1 VLGKKVNRQMAAT
14 LLIIGGVIF
23 GVAVWFFRDTIS
35 YYIKLYNAK
44 QIGDRY
50 YAEYKFINKNI
61 KFGASEAKLDVYR
74 PENGDGYPVLIFVHG
89 GSWNSGEKE
98 LYAPVAQ
105 KFVPH
110 GMVVVIPDYTLH
122 PKVTYRAQ
130 TDEMAATIA
139 WTIENISQFGG
150 DPKRII
156 VSGHSAGAQ
165 LTALALSD
173 PQWLKAWNHSA
184 SEVCGYIG
192 VSSPFDINAQ
202 MTFERSKGNESK
214 LLPAVFEGERNFANA
229 SATTYLQLGFPPALI
244 IHGDSDTTVPFSISQ
259 TFNDKLVSLG
269 GRSEFRLYEKTTHVG
284 ILFDALAQDPARLVT
299 DMSGFVK
306 NCKS

>member
-1 VLGKKVNRQMAAT
+1 MLGKKVNRQMAAT

-61 KFGASEAKLDVYR
+61 KFGVSEAKLDVYR

-150 DPKRII
+150 DPERII
-156 VSGHSAGAQ
+156 VSGH
-165 LTALALSD
+165 
-173 PQWLKAWNHSA
+173 
-184 SEVCGYIG
+184 
-192 VSSPFDINAQ
+192 
-202 MTFERSKGNESK
+202 
-214 LLPAVFEGERNFANA
+214 
-229 SATTYLQLGFPPALI
+229 
-244 IHGDSDTTVPFSISQ
+244 
-259 TFNDKLVSLG
+259 
-269 GRSEFRLYEKTTHVG
+269 
-284 ILFDALAQDPARLVT
+284 
-299 DMSGFVK
+299 
-306 NCKS
+306 

>member
-1 VLGKKVNRQMAAT
+1 VLGKKVNRQMAIT
-14 LLIIGGVIF
+14 LSIIGIIIIGL
-23 GVAVWFFRDTIS
+23 ALWFFRDTIS

-44 QIGDRY
+44 QIGDKY

-61 KFGASEAKLDVYR
+61 KYGASEAKLDVYR

-105 KFVPH
+105 KFVPL

-130 TDEMAATIA
+130 TEEMAAAIA

-150 DPKRII
+150 DPKRIV

-165 LTALALSD
+165 LTALAILD
-173 PQWLKAWNHSA
+173 PQFLNAHDHSA
-184 SEVCGYIG
+184 GTLCGYIG
-192 VSSPFDINAQ
+192 VSGPYDINAQ
-202 MTFERSKGNESK
+202 MAFERSKGNESK
-214 LLPAVFEGERNFANA
+214 LLPAVFEGEKNFASA
-229 SATTYLQLGFPPALI
+229 SATTHLQSNFPPALI
-244 IHGDSDTTVPFSISQ
+244 LHGDSDTTVPFSISQ
-259 TFNDKLVSLG
+259 TFNDKLISIG
-269 GRSEFRLYEKTTHVG
+269 GRSEFRVYEKTTHVG
-284 ILFDALAQDPARLVT
+284 ILFDALTQNPSRLVT

-306 NCKS
+306 NCK